1 MLKIFITIT
10 LYIFLLGSLKAN
22 TSFYE
27 EGVNLYKDKKFSKA
41 KFKFEQDIVFNPK
54 SEKSYLYLS
63 KARMCTS
70 YWGQLLIS
78 SAKCTRR
85 FFNFSHSCKSLPS
98 KSACSALQKFTKLS
112 HCSYATLFKRLKH
125 STRSKGYLR

>member
-1 MLKIFITIT
+1 MILKIFTIIT

-54 SEKSYLYLS
+54 SENSYLYLS
-63 KARMCTS
+63 K
-70 YWGQLLIS
+70 
-78 SAKCTRR
+78 
-85 FFNFSHSCKSLPS
+85 
-98 KSACSALQKFTKLS
+98 LQKLDFMKVW
-112 HCSYATLFKRLKH
+112 CIVLK
-125 STRSKGYLR
+125 